1 MNEAPPGFKPSEAPS
16 LYQRAI
22 PAVLLGR
29 AWFIA
34 AAVFGTALLAWELNW
49 RAWGAQPAY
58 RNSDGSWAMQWR
70 RLHTGEGK
78 KTVLLGASRVLFSRI
93 RDLCR
98 SVWAEPFDEPIPGME
113 TPADLD
119 RVVNEQIDR
128 IHFEDHAELQGLTT
142 PEWSHLASGD
152 ASKFTEAL
160 CTILRRDFGW

>member
-1 MNEAPPGFKPSEAPS
+1 
-16 LYQRAI
+16 
-22 PAVLLGR
+22 
-29 AWFIA
+29 
-34 AAVFGTALLAWELNW
+34 
-49 RAWGAQPAY
+49 
-58 RNSDGSWAMQWR
+58 MQWR